1 MLVHHAAVMQNALAD
16 VHLTACAVKTRRMLM
31 QMGMEVSVTTART
44 PVMRS
49 KKMLTMIAEGMYVI
63 LQRQGAEAVLG

>member
-1 MLVHHAAVMQNALAD
+1 MLVHHAAVMQNVLAD

-44 PVMRS
+44 PAMCS
-49 KKMLTMIAEGMYVI
+49 NWTQMLIAEGMCVI
-63 LQRQGAEAVLG
+63 LRRGAEAVLG

>member
-16 VHLTACAVKTRRMLM
+16 VHLMACAVKTRRMLM

-44 PVMRS
+44 PVMCS
-49 KKMLTMIAEGMYVI
+49 NWTQMLIAEGMCVI
-63 LQRQGAEAVLG
+63 LHRAVEVVLG

>member
-16 VHLTACAVKTRRMLM
+16 VHLTACAVKTRKTRM

-44 PVMRS
+44 PVMCS
-49 KKMLTMIAEGMYVI
+49 NWTQMLIAEGMCVI
-63 LQRQGAEAVLG
+63 LRQGVEVVLG